1 MDDSSRLPFVQQRNT
16 VVQSAVNGRRVT
28 IRIVFVD
35 DELNIL
41 EAMRRAFHCMRGEWS
56 MEFLPSGAAAL
67 ESLAIM
73 PADVIVSDM
82 RMPGMDGWQLL
93 AEIKRLYPQTV
104 RLVLSG
110 QADPTSV
117 MRAVGTAQRYLA
129 KPCASE
135 AVKAAIAQSQML
147 RQLLSSDR
155 LAQLVGSVGML
166 PSAPT
171 AFQNILTCLQDPAA
185 SLGDVARIIGRD
197 VAMTANIM
205 KLVNSA
211 FFGSRRPVVSA
222 ERAVAYL
229 GMDTIG
235 ALVLGHSVFKGGAA
249 SGIAGFNLDQLW
261 QHSLQTGSAARAIA
275 LAENFSNEEADEAFL
290 AGVLHDIGKVVFATR
305 AAAVPNEPSA
315 GEDIMATMEA
325 HHAEVGAYLLG
336 LWGFP
341 NSIVEA
347 VAFHHA
353 PSRASEKCLTLSG
366 IVHIADRL
374 VHLRCDNCAGQ
385 NDPVLEPGYLE
396 SLGLDGSAPRWSAAL
411 NPVDSELAV
420 A

>member
-1 MDDSSRLPFVQQRNT
+1 MQ
-16 VVQSAVNGRRVT
+16 
-28 IRIVFVD
+28 
-35 DELNIL
+35 
-41 EAMRRAFHCMRGEWS
+41 
-56 MEFLPSGAAAL
+56 FLPSGAAAL
-67 ESLAIM
+67 ESMAIT
-73 PADVIVSDM
+73 PVDVIVSDM

-93 AEIKRLYPQTV
+93 AEVKKLHPQTV

-117 MRAVGTAQRYLA
+117 MRAIGTAQRYLA

-135 AVKAAIAQSQML
+135 AVKAAIAQTQML
-147 RQLLSSDR
+147 RQLLRSDR
-155 LAQLVGSVGML
+155 LAQLVGAVGML

-185 SLGDVARIIGRD
+185 SLGDAARIIGRD

-211 FFGSRRPVVSA
+211 FFGSRRPIVSA

-249 SGIAGFNLDQLW
+249 TGIVGFNWDQLW
-261 QHSLQTGSAARAIA
+261 QHSLQTGSAARALA
-275 LAENFSNEEADEAFL
+275 LAENFSHGEADEAFL
-290 AGVLHDIGKVVFATR
+290 AGVLHDVGKVVFATR
-305 AAAVPNEPSA
+305 AVVVPNELSV
-315 GEDIMATMEA
+315 GEDTVATMDG

-341 NSIVEA
+341 DSIVEA

-353 PSRASEKCLTLSG
+353 PSLASGERLTLSG

-374 VHLRCDNCAGQ
+374 VHQRCADCPGA
-385 NDPVLEPGYLE
+385 NDPGLETGYLE
-396 SLGLDGSAPRWSAAL
+396 GLGLEDSAVRWSAAL
-411 NPVDSELAV
+411 DVVDTELAV

>member
-1 MDDSSRLPFVQQRNT
+1 MDDSSRLLFVQQRNT
-16 VVQSAVNGRRVT
+16 VGQSAVNGPRET

-41 EAMRRAFHCMRGEWS
+41 EGMRRAFHSMRGEWS

-67 ESLAIM
+67 ESLAIT

-93 AEIKRLYPQTV
+93 AEVKKLYPQTV

-155 LAQLVGSVGML
+155 LAQLVGAVGML

-235 ALVLGHSVFKGGAA
+235 ALVLGHSVFKGGTAT
-249 SGIAGFNLDQLW
+249 GILGFNLDQLW
-261 QHSLQTGSAARAIA
+261 QHSLQTGSAARALA
-275 LAENFSNEEADEAFL
+275 LAENFSHAEADEAFL
-290 AGVLHDIGKVVFATR
+290 AGVLHDVGKVVFATR
-305 AAAVPNEPSA
+305 AAVMPNEPCV
-315 GEDIMATMEA
+315 GEDMATMDA

-341 NSIVEA
+341 DSIVEA

-353 PSRASEKCLTLSG
+353 PSLASGKCLTLSG

-374 VHLRCDNCAGQ
+374 VHLRCDDCPEPNDAG
-385 NDPVLEPGYLE
+385 LEAGYLE
-396 SLGLDGSAPRWSAAL
+396 GLGLDGSAPRWSAAL
-411 NPVDSELAV
+411 DAVDSELAV

>member
-1 MDDSSRLPFVQQRNT
+1 M
-16 VVQSAVNGRRVT
+16 T

-35 DELNIL
+35 DEVNIL
-41 EAMRRAFHCMRGEWS
+41 EGMRRAFHSMRGEWS
-56 MEFLPSGAAAL
+56 MEFLPSGTAAL
-67 ESLAIM
+67 ASLAII

-93 AEIKRLYPQTV
+93 AEVKKLYPQTV

-110 QADPTSV
+110 QADATSV

-129 KPCASE
+129 KPCANE
-135 AVKAAIAQSQML
+135 AVKAAIAQTQML

-155 LAQLVGSVGML
+155 LAQLVGAVGML

-171 AFQNILTCLQDPAA
+171 AFQDILACLQDPTA
-185 SLGDVARIIGRD
+185 SLGDAARIIGRD

-211 FFGSRRPVVSA
+211 FFGSRRPIVSA

-249 SGIAGFNLDQLW
+249 SGVEGFNLEELW
-261 QHSLQTGSAARAIA
+261 QHSLQTGSASRSIA
-275 LAENFSNEEADEAFL
+275 LAENCSHGEADEAFL
-290 AGVLHDIGKVVFATR
+290 AGVLHDVGKVVFATR
-305 AAAVPNEPSA
+305 AAAVSKVPAA
-315 GEDIMATMEA
+315 GDDIMANMEA
-325 HHAEVGAYLLG
+325 HHPEVGAYLLG

-347 VAFHHA
+347 VAFHHT
-353 PSRASEKCLTLSG
+353 PSRASEKGFGLSG
-366 IVHIADRL
+366 IVHVADRL
-374 VHLRCDNCAGQ
+374 VHLRSEHRSTSIDTGLQ
-385 NDPVLEPGYLE
+385 PGYLE
-396 SLGLDGSAPRWSAAL
+396 GLGLEHCLPKWSAAVESL
-411 NPVDSELAV
+411 DDRMA
-420 A
+420 AA

>member
-1 MDDSSRLPFVQQRNT
+1 M
-16 VVQSAVNGRRVT
+16 T

-41 EAMRRAFHCMRGEWS
+41 EGMRCAFHSMRGEWS
-56 MEFLPSGAAAL
+56 MDFLPSGAAAL
-67 ESLAIM
+67 ESLAIA

-82 RMPGMDGWQLL
+82 RMPGMDGWQPL
-93 AEIKRLYPQTV
+93 AEVKELYSDTV
-104 RLVLSG
+104 LWVLSG
-110 QADPTSV
+110 QADSTPV

-135 AVKAAIAQSQML
+135 AVKAAIAQTQTL

-155 LAQLVGSVGML
+155 LAQLVGAVGML

-171 AFQNILTCLQDPAA
+171 VFQNMLTCLKEPAA

-211 FFGSRRPVVSA
+211 FFGSRRTVVSA

-229 GMDTIG
+229 RVDTIG

-249 SGIAGFNLDQLW
+249 TGIAGFNMEQLW
-261 QHSLQTGSAARAIA
+261 QHSLQTGSGARAIA
-275 LAENFSNEEADEAFL
+275 LAENFSNGEADEAFL
-290 AGVLHDIGKVVFATR
+290 AGVLHDVGKVVFATR
-305 AAAVPNEPSA
+305 AAAVPSGPSA
-315 GEDIMATMEA
+315 GEDLTTMEA

-347 VAFHHA
+347 VAFHHT
-353 PSRASEKCLTLSG
+353 PNRASEKGFGLSG
-366 IVHIADRL
+366 IVHVADRL
-374 VHLRCDNCAGQ
+374 VHLRSEQRSAAIDTGLQ
-385 NDPVLEPGYLE
+385 PGYLE
-396 SLGLDGSAPRWSAAL
+396 GLGLEHCLPKWSAAVESL
-411 NPVDSELAV
+411 DDRMA
-420 A
+420 AA

>member
-1 MDDSSRLPFVQQRNT
+1 
-16 VVQSAVNGRRVT
+16 
-28 IRIVFVD
+28 
-35 DELNIL
+35 
-41 EAMRRAFHCMRGEWS
+41 

-67 ESLAIM
+67 ESLAKV

-82 RMPGMDGWQLL
+82 RMPNMDGWQLL
-93 AEIKRLYPQTV
+93 SEVKRLYPRTA

-110 QADPTSV
+110 QADPISV
-117 MRAVGTAQRYLA
+117 MRAVGTAQVYLA
-129 KPCASE
+129 KPCACDE
-135 AVKAAIAQSQML
+135 VKAAIAQTQRL

-155 LAQLVGSVGML
+155 LALLVGSVGIL
-166 PSAPT
+166 PSAPV

-185 SLGDVARIIGRD
+185 SLVDAARIIGRD

-211 FFGSRRPVVSA
+211 FFGARRAIISV

-235 ALVLGHSVFKGGAA
+235 ALVLGHGVFKQ
-249 SGIAGFNLDQLW
+249 SGPSAIAGFSLEQLW

-275 LAENFSNEEADEAFL
+275 FAENFSAAKADEAFL
-290 AGVLHDIGKVVFATR
+290 AGVLHDVGKVVYATR
-305 AAAVPNEPSA
+305 ASSLMHDSTAC
-315 GEDIMATMEA
+315 EDPASQMQA

-347 VAFHHA
+347 VAFHHT
-353 PSRASEKCLTLSG
+353 PSRVSEGSLSLPG
-366 IVHIADRL
+366 IIHIADRL
-374 VHLRCDNCAGQ
+374 VHQRCDNASSQIDLGM
-385 NDPVLEPGYLE
+385 EPGYLE
-396 SLGLDGSAPRWSAAL
+396 DLGFDDCVSKWSAA
-411 NPVDSELAV
+411 VDSVDSVSAV